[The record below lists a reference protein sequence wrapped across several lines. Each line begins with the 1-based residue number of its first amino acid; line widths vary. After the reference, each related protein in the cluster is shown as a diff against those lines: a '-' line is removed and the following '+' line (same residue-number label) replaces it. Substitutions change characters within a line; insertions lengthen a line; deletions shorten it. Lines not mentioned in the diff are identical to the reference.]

1 VRAAVG
7 CLVALVGGIVGSV
20 VGVAVTYAILAG
32 QGVDALVWAVT
43 FVLFA
48 LIGLALGAG
57 AAFGLLSYVRSR
69 KANPS

>member
-1 VRAAVG
+1 MRAAVG

-20 VGVAVTYAILAG
+20 VGIAVTYAILAG

-57 AAFGLLSYVRSR
+57 AAFGLLSYVRRR
-69 KANPS
+69 KSNPS